1 MRQALGLV
9 FIVASI
15 WLLVYGFVWISNFSV
30 QPELFPLYQMLAEL
44 PAEERIIKAANG
56 ELELPVG
63 LFKVSGL
70 AIAALFLFV
79 ALSIIKMFFN
89 AGVTLLAPK
98 VEDTL
103 DKMLKKLKESNAPT
117 SRGIEQ
123 HSQEQQLN
131 LAVIRLAPIIEST
144 TIATTHTG
152 GGLSVNIHWPVHNAG
167 IVTPVLKTSSSIK

>member
-117 SRGIEQ
+117 SRGIE
-123 HSQEQQLN
+123 
-131 LAVIRLAPIIEST
+131 
-144 TIATTHTG
+144 
-152 GGLSVNIHWPVHNAG
+152 
-167 IVTPVLKTSSSIK
+167 